1 MMFMVGNLAPTHC
14 LMLAL
19 FCGVLPHDI
28 DIRDLK
34 NGEGRTQ
41 ALASADVAP
50 EADDD
55 IEQLAGF
62 LRTLATAARLDLS
75 IWIDG

>member
-28 DIRDLK
+28 SIYDLK
-34 NGEGRTQ
+34 
-41 ALASADVAP
+41 DVASRNRLLAVELP
-50 EADDD
+50 READPD
-55 IEQLAGF
+55 IEQLAAF
-62 LRTLATAARLDLS
+62 LRTIALAARLEAS
-75 IWIDG
+75 VMVDG